1 MGTDLGSERRGI
13 LFGIAAYG
21 IWGLFPLYF
30 PLLEPA
36 GSGEILAHRCLW
48 SLVALAL
55 LLTLRR
61 RWAWLRPML
70 DDRRRFAL
78 LSAAAVLIAVNWGV
92 YIYAVN
98 SHHVVEAALGY
109 FINPLITVLLGVFVL
124 HERLSATGWV
134 AVGLAA
140 CAVAV
145 LTISYGRLPY
155 IALILA
161 CSFAAY
167 GFLKNRVRAP
177 AIEGLTVETGVLFI
191 PALLVAV
198 FLAVSG
204 KATFG
209 DSTGHSALLVGAGVV
224 TAIPLVL
231 FGAAATRVSLT
242 TMGLL
247 QYLTPTL
254 QFLVAVVIRHEPL
267 PAERLVGCCLI
278 WAALLVFSLGGHQT
292 RRRRL
297 ASEAIAVSTVRA
309 STELALPQS
318 ARP

>member
-1 MGTDLGSERRGI
+1 MGDDRRGV

-36 GSGEILAHRCLW
+36 GAGEILAHRCLW
-48 SLVALAL
+48 SLVAVAL
-55 LLTLRR
+55 LLTVQRQ
-61 RWAWLRPML
+61 WAWVQPML
-70 DDRRRFAL
+70 ADRRRLGL
-78 LSAAAVLIAVNWGV
+78 LAIAAVLIALNWGV

-98 SHHVVEAALGY
+98 AHHVVEAALGY

-124 HERLSATGWV
+124 HERLSTTGWV
-134 AVGLAA
+134 AVGLAV

-155 IALILA
+155 IALVLA
-161 CSFAAY
+161 FSFAGY
-167 GFLKNRVRAP
+167 GFLKNRIHAP
-177 AIEGLTVETGVLFI
+177 AVEALTVETAVLFV
-191 PALLVAV
+191 PALAVAIG
-198 FLAVSG
+198 LGISG
-204 KATFG
+204 HATFG
-209 DSTGHSALLVGAGVV
+209 HGAGHTTLLAGAGFI
-224 TAIPLVL
+224 TAVPLVL

-254 QFLVAVVIRHEPL
+254 QFLVGVVVKHEPL
-267 PAERLVGCCLI
+267 PADRLIGCCLI
-278 WAALLVFSLGGHQT
+278 WAALLVFSFGGHQT

-297 ASEAIAVSTVRA
+297 AAAAAPVSETATDVPVRA
-309 STELALPQS
+309 GL
-318 ARP
+318 